1 MKKTALNHFLDESLI
16 WDLHNALESSDIFKY
31 EEPIKHKYNYL
42 CALKDRLFNCL
53 EYLNNHSKRPE
64 TENDFV
70 IFFMFCTIIR
80 DGIEEWYKN
89 YCPGEKGKKYVHE
102 PPYHN
107 EKKYFSEVKTYSG
120 SFFAEE
126 TIPTDDTFFEYLRS
140 LIFAHPFET
149 SKERNSKR
157 KFMMKDEKQMCP
169 WVIIKGIAFLA
180 DFDDAVGI
188 RIYSNKFEDRLL
200 DLLFSF
206 DDLKAYIKSRFE
218 CIKEI
223 TEWVKAELEDHHSNW
238 QKTKINREQEPIAV
252 FKEIKSIL
260 NSRFQDEYS
269 IDEIISY
276 LQCPL
281 TAEENAPSVERF
293 RNAII
298 ELIPKLCDCIDSL
311 DTEGMEQI
319 IDTVFLRPKKMHSQ
333 AHYQLEKIFCYL
345 GKRSSVIDPYSNE
358 AWGLI
363 QADAFSQEFAKK
375 WVSIDTKT
383 MDYDEIKLLVSTA
396 CYLEAKEQ
404 EKGK

>member
-1 MKKTALNHFLDESLI
+1 MLKKTAPNRFLDESLI

-31 EEPIKHKYNYL
+31 EDPLKHKYNL
-42 CALKDRLFNCL
+42 FCAFKYRMFSSVK
-53 EYLNNHSKRPE
+53 YLNEHSSSPQTEEEFISFLVYATMLQDGVDKVYENVYHKRPS
-64 TENDFV
+64 FV
-70 IFFMFCTIIR
+70 
-80 DGIEEWYKN
+80 D
-89 YCPGEKGKKYVHE
+89 
-102 PPYHN
+102 
-107 EKKYFSEVKTYSG
+107 EKKYFANVRTYTEP
-120 SFFAEE
+120 FFTEE
-126 TIPTDDTFFEYLRS
+126 TQPTDDVFFKYLRS
-140 LIFAHPFET
+140 MAFAHPYET
-149 SKERNSKR
+149 SKGKRNR
-157 KFMMKDEKQMCP
+157 PFMQDGETQICP
-169 WVIIKGIAFLA
+169 WVIVDRGLLSFSVKN
-180 DFDDAVGI
+180 AVGL
-188 RIYSNKFEDRLL
+188 RIYSNKFEDELL
-200 DLLFSF
+200 DIVFSF

-238 QKTKINREQEPIAV
+238 QKTKINREQEPLVV

-281 TAEENAPSVERF
+281 TAEKNAPSVERF

-319 IDTVFLRPKKMHSQ
+319 IDTVFLRPQNMHQQ
-333 AHYQLEKIFCYL
+333 AHYQLEKIFDYL
-345 GKRSSVIDPYSNE
+345 DKRSLEIDPFSNE